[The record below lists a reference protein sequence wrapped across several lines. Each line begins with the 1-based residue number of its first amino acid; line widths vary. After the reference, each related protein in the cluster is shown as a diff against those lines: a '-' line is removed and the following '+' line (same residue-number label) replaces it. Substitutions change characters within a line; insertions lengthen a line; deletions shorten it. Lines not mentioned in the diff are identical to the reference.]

1 MTDLELIRESVA
13 KHASKILDAN
23 DRIWDYAELAFHEH
37 KSAELLC
44 RLLEEE
50 GFTVQRGLAEIPTCF
65 TGTYKKGTGKPVMGF
80 LGEFDALSSLSQQAA
95 LPEKSPVTA
104 GAPGH
109 GCGHCA
115 LGTGSLAA
123 AFALKD
129 YLDAT
134 GEDGTVIYFG
144 CPAEEGAGSKQFMA
158 RAGLFDDVDFVY
170 TWHPST
176 INGVESVQSN
186 AIMGANFRF
195 KGRTSHAAAS
205 PHLGRSALDA
215 VELMSV
221 GCNYLREHVIP
232 EARIHYAIT
241 NTGGYSPNVV
251 QPEAEVLYLIRAP
264 KNAQVQE
271 IYARVNKIAQG
282 AAMMTETDLTIDFY
296 KACSN
301 LTPITVM
308 EELIYKNLCEAGLPE
323 HTDADREFARQIRE
337 SIENKSDTVAALLDK
352 ATDPAEKEL
361 YRKHLG
367 DPLNDFIVPYHSSE
381 LAMAGSTD
389 VCDVS
394 WFCPTAHGNTAC
406 YASGT
411 PGHSWQLVAQ
421 GKAPVAHAAMLQA
434 GRVMA
439 GTAIDL
445 FESPELLEKAKAEHA
460 ARVGDGYVCPI
471 PAGVKPRPMGA
482 KK

>member
-1 MTDLELIRESVA
+1 M
-13 KHASKILDAN
+13 
-23 DRIWDYAELAFHEH
+23 
-37 KSAELLC
+37 
-44 RLLEEE
+44 
-50 GFTVQRGLAEIPTCF
+50 
-65 TGTYKKGTGKPVMGF
+65 
-80 LGEFDALSSLSQQAA
+80 
-95 LPEKSPVTA
+95 
-104 GAPGH
+104 
-109 GCGHCA
+109 
-115 LGTGSLAA
+115 
-123 AFALKD
+123 
-129 YLDAT
+129 
-134 GEDGTVIYFG
+134 
-144 CPAEEGAGSKQFMA
+144 
-158 RAGLFDDVDFVY
+158 
-170 TWHPST
+170 
-176 INGVESVQSN
+176 
-186 AIMGANFRF
+186 
-195 KGRTSHAAAS
+195 
-205 PHLGRSALDA
+205 
-215 VELMSV
+215 
-221 GCNYLREHVIP
+221 
-232 EARIHYAIT
+232 
-241 NTGGYSPNVV
+241 
-251 QPEAEVLYLIRAP
+251 LYLIRAP

-301 LTPITVM
+301 LIPNTVM

-389 VCDVS
+389 VGDVS
-394 WFCPTAHGNTAC
+394 WVCPTAQVNTAC

-460 ARVGDGYVCPI
+460 GPGGRRLCLPHSGRCEAPSHGRQEVSFPLHFPAFSGESPLFFFFLLSRKHEMARCRFVLFAFAV
-471 PAGVKPRPMGA
+471 AGNGTLCYNTIII
-482 KK
+482 

>member
-1 MTDLELIRESVA
+1 MIKQASLGFIFFVNELTTAYRTASAATFLPIESLIISGCDSIFVTTLFTWAGFSWRNAGWRFPLPDPPFPTQIPGGIFLQDFSECNKNSENKQHSAVNLRFPAVEWNQIKGADCMTDLELIRESVA
-13 KHASKILDAN
+13 KHAAKILDAN

-65 TGTYKKGTGKPVMGF
+65 TGTYKKGSGKPVMGF
-80 LGEFDALSSLSQQAA
+80 LGENALSSLSQQAA

-221 GCNYLREHVIP
+221 GCNYLRE
-232 EARIHYAIT
+232 T
-241 NTGGYSPNVV
+241 
-251 QPEAEVLYLIRAP
+251 
-264 KNAQVQE
+264 
-271 IYARVNKIAQG
+271 
-282 AAMMTETDLTIDFY
+282 
-296 KACSN
+296 
-301 LTPITVM
+301 LTPRHASTMPILT
-308 EELIYKNLCEAGLPE
+308 P
-323 HTDADREFARQIRE
+323 
-337 SIENKSDTVAALLDK
+337 AALPP
-352 ATDPAEKEL
+352 TWC
-361 YRKHLG
+361 RIM
-367 DPLNDFIVPYHSSE
+367 PLCG
-381 LAMAGSTD
+381 MK
-389 VCDVS
+389 C
-394 WFCPTAHGNTAC
+394 
-406 YASGT
+406 
-411 PGHSWQLVAQ
+411 
-421 GKAPVAHAAMLQA
+421 AP
-434 GRVMA
+434 R
-439 GTAIDL
+439 
-445 FESPELLEKAKAEHA
+445 S
-460 ARVGDGYVCPI
+460 
-471 PAGVKPRPMGA
+471 
-482 KK
+482 